1 MREVRFDVRRK
12 DLDGICNLCSPD
24 LVSVVVVVVVVI
36 VVFIHHK
43 TSSSDMSELI

>member
-24 LVSVVVVVVVVI
+24 LVSVVVVVVI
-36 VVFIHHK
+36 VVFIHHNK
-43 TSSSDMSELI
+43 